1 MTRLLI
7 ACVVLSLLVFGTAV
21 PVLATVDLNAYLPIE
36 GSPITPTFKF
46 SKNVSFDY
54 SNGGK
59 LKDALNGKSI
69 TVNFTDNSDNNTSIK
84 SFMEQLNTQLANHKS
99 LATITKL
106 AINYKVVING
116 DDKGAS
122 IDYTIT
128 LTPTVTGYIL
138 QKGGGT
144 ENTVFDAA
152 WIGFNM
158 TDPVVIPTTQYG
170 DLEINFPLGVVQ
182 NQVPDAYNILKGTKA
197 ETDLNQ
203 NLIDASTLLSQPID
217 KWDTLFD
224 PSYVVKDSDALGFG
238 GKKVAITTLASGQ
251 SGIQQGSLHVK
262 NIDED
267 FTADAKYHLKTNEKA
282 SSGTINVDGHALGYY
297 VQGEPAISTTA
308 QASSSTGTATAGGLS
323 TMTIYAMAAFA
334 AVIAGGIFLWS
345 NKKMKDS
352 LKRVK
357 DTGPSKP
364 IEYEE
369 RRHWAD
375 RFDDDKKTN
384 NANPATDEK
393 GKSSDDKD
401 DEKKSPI

>member
-7 ACVVLSLLVFGTAV
+7 ACTVLSLLVFGTMV
-21 PVLATVDLNAYLPIE
+21 PALATVDLNAYLPIE

-84 SFMEQLNTQLANHKS
+84 SFMEKINTQLASHKS

-106 AINYKVVING
+106 AINYKVAING

-138 QKGGGT
+138 QKGSGA

-152 WIGFNM
+152 WIEFNVKN
-158 TDPVVIPTTQYG
+158 PVTITTKQYG
-170 DLEINFPLGVVQ
+170 NLEINFPLGVIQ
-182 NQVPDAYNILKGTKA
+182 NQAPDAYNVLKGTKA

-203 NLIDASTLLSQPID
+203 NLFDASTLLSQPID

-251 SGIQQGSLHVK
+251 SGIQVGALQVK

-267 FTADAKYHLKTNEKA
+267 FMADAKYHLKTNEKV

-297 VQGEPAISTTA
+297 VQGEPAISTTV
-308 QASSSTGTATAGGLS
+308 QASTTTGTATAGGLS

-375 RFDDDKKTN
+375 RFDDDKKSAT
-384 NANPATDEK
+384 PADEK
-393 GKSSDDKD
+393 DKSNDNKD

>member
-1 MTRLLI
+1 M
-7 ACVVLSLLVFGTAV
+7 V

-84 SFMEQLNTQLANHKS
+84 SFMEKINTQLASHKS

-106 AINYKVVING
+106 AINYKVAING

-152 WIGFNM
+152 WIGFSI
-158 TDPVVIPTTQYG
+158 TDPAVISTTQYG
-170 DLEINFPLGVVQ
+170 DLEINFPLGVIQ

-197 ETDLNQ
+197 EADLNQ

-251 SGIQQGSLHVK
+251 SGIQVGALQVK

-267 FTADAKYHLKTNEKA
+267 FMADAKYHLKTNEKA

-308 QASSSTGTATAGGLS
+308 QASNSTTTPIAGGLS
-323 TMTIYAMAAFA
+323 TLTIYAMAAFA
-334 AVIAGGIFLWS
+334 AIIAGGIFLWS

-384 NANPATDEK
+384 NPNPGTDEK
-393 GKSSDDKD
+393 DKSTDERDKSNDDKD

>member
-7 ACVVLSLLVFGTAV
+7 ACVVLSLLVFGTMV

-84 SFMEQLNTQLANHKS
+84 SFMEKINTQLASHKS

-106 AINYKVVING
+106 AINYKVAING

-158 TDPVVIPTTQYG
+158 TDPVVISTQQYG
-170 DLEINFPLGVVQ
+170 DLEINFPLGVIQ
-182 NQVPDAYNILKGTKA
+182 NQVPDAYNVLKGTKA

-203 NLIDASTLLSQPID
+203 NLIDASTLLGQPID
-217 KWDTLFD
+217 KWDTLF
-224 PSYVVKDSDALGFG
+224 
-238 GKKVAITTLASGQ
+238 
-251 SGIQQGSLHVK
+251 
-262 NIDED
+262 
-267 FTADAKYHLKTNEKA
+267 
-282 SSGTINVDGHALGYY
+282 
-297 VQGEPAISTTA
+297 
-308 QASSSTGTATAGGLS
+308 
-323 TMTIYAMAAFA
+323 
-334 AVIAGGIFLWS
+334 
-345 NKKMKDS
+345 
-352 LKRVK
+352 
-357 DTGPSKP
+357 
-364 IEYEE
+364 
-369 RRHWAD
+369 
-375 RFDDDKKTN
+375 
-384 NANPATDEK
+384 
-393 GKSSDDKD
+393 
-401 DEKKSPI
+401 

>member
-1 MTRLLI
+1 VTRLLI

-84 SFMEQLNTQLANHKS
+84 SFMDQINLQLASSKS

-106 AINYKVVING
+106 KIDYKVVISG

-138 QKGGGT
+138 QKGSGA

-152 WIGFNM
+152 WIEFNVKN
-158 TDPVVIPTTQYG
+158 PVTITTKQYG
-170 DLEINFPLGVVQ
+170 NLEINFPLGVIQ
-182 NQVPDAYNILKGTKA
+182 NQAPDAYNVLKGTKA

-203 NLIDASTLLSQPID
+203 NLFDASTLLSQPID

-251 SGIQQGSLHVK
+251 SGLQAGSLQVK

-267 FTADAKYHLKTNEKA
+267 FMADAKYHLKTNEKA

-297 VQGEPAISTTA
+297 VQGEPAISTTV
-308 QASSSTGTATAGGLS
+308 QASTTTGTATAGGLS

-384 NANPATDEK
+384 NANLGTDEK
-393 GKSSDDKD
+393 DKSNDDKD

>member
-1 MTRLLI
+1 M
-7 ACVVLSLLVFGTAV
+7 V

-84 SFMEQLNTQLANHKS
+84 SFMEKINTQLASHKS

-138 QKGGGT
+138 QKGSGA
-144 ENTVFDAA
+144 ESTVFDAA
-152 WIGFNM
+152 WIGFSI
-158 TDPVVIPTTQYG
+158 TDPAVISTTQYG
-170 DLEINFPLGVVQ
+170 DLEINSPLGVVQ

-224 PSYVVKDSDALGFG
+224 PSYVVKDSDALGFS
-238 GKKVAITTLASGQ
+238 GKKVAVTTLASGQ
-251 SGIQQGSLHVK
+251 SGIQVGSLKVK

-267 FTADAKYHLKTNEKA
+267 FTADAKYHLTTVERA
-282 SSGTINVDGHALGYY
+282 SSGTINVDGHALGYM
-297 VQGEPAISTTA
+297 VQDEPAISTTA
-308 QASSSTGTATAGGLS
+308 QASTTTGTATAGGLS
-323 TMTIYAMAAFA
+323 TMTIYGMAGLA
-334 AVIAGGIFLWS
+334 AAIAGGLFIPCW
-345 NKKMKDS
+345 
-352 LKRVK
+352 
-357 DTGPSKP
+357 KP
-364 IEYEE
+364 QVL
-369 RRHWAD
+369 
-375 RFDDDKKTN
+375 
-384 NANPATDEK
+384 
-393 GKSSDDKD
+393 SS
-401 DEKKSPI
+401 

>member
-1 MTRLLI
+1 MLRFITLSQRNLSVTIKFII
-7 ACVVLSLLVFGTAV
+7 APVIMGLLVFGAILPTWE
-21 PVLATVDLNAYLPIE
+21 TVDLTAYLPIE
-36 GSPITPTFKF
+36 GIPITPTFKF
-46 SKNVSFDY
+46 SKTVSFDY

-59 LKDALNGKSI
+59 LKDALNGKSL
-69 TVNFTDNSDNNTSIK
+69 TVAFTDDSDNNQSIK
-84 SFMEQLNTQLANHKS
+84 SFMEQMNTQLANHKS

-203 NLIDASTLLSQPID
+203 NLIDASTLLSQTID

-238 GKKVAITTLASGQ
+238 GKKVAITTLPPGQ
-251 SGIQQGSLHVK
+251 RAIQQGALQVK

-267 FTADAKYHLKTNEKA
+267 FMADAKYHLKTNEKA

-297 VQGEPAISTTA
+297 VQGEPAISTTV
-308 QASSSTGTATAGGLS
+308 QASTTTGTPTA
-323 TMTIYAMAAFA
+323 
-334 AVIAGGIFLWS
+334 
-345 NKKMKDS
+345 D
-352 LKRVK
+352 
-357 DTGPSKP
+357 
-364 IEYEE
+364 
-369 RRHWAD
+369 
-375 RFDDDKKTN
+375 
-384 NANPATDEK
+384 
-393 GKSSDDKD
+393 
-401 DEKKSPI
+401 

>member
-1 MTRLLI
+1 MLRFITHSKRNLNVIMRLFVASVMTG
-7 ACVVLSLLVFGTAV
+7 LLVFGVAS
-21 PVLATVDLNAYLPIE
+21 PIWATVDLTAYLPLE

-69 TVNFTDNSDNNTSIK
+69 TVNFTDDSDNNPSIK
-84 SFMEQLNTQLANHKS
+84 SFMEQINTQLANRKS

-106 AINYKVVING
+106 LVDYNAVING
-116 DDKGAS
+116 DNKGAS
-122 IDYTIT
+122 IDYLIT
-128 LTPTVTGYIL
+128 LNPTVSGYIL
-138 QKGGGT
+138 TKGTGT
-144 ENTVFDAA
+144 ESTVFDAA

-158 TDPVVIPTTQYG
+158 ADPVTITTKQYG
-170 DLEINFPLGVVQ
+170 DLEINSPLGVIQ
-182 NQVPDAYNILKGTKA
+182 NQIPDAFNVLKGTKA
-197 ETDLNQ
+197 ETDLNT
-203 NLIDASTLLSQPID
+203 NLIDASTLLAQPLD

-224 PSYVVKDSDALGFG
+224 PSYVVKDSDALGFA
-238 GKKVAITTLASGQ
+238 GKRVAVTTLASGT
-251 SGIQQGSLHVK
+251 SGVQQGSLHVK

-267 FTADAKYHLKTNEKA
+267 FTADVTYHLKTVERA
-282 SSGTINVDGHALGYY
+282 GSGTINVDGHALGYY

-308 QASSSTGTATAGGLS
+308 QASTTTSTATAGGLS
-323 TMTIYAMAAFA
+323 TMTIYAMAGLA
-334 AVIAGGIFLWS
+334 AVIAGGIFWWS

-369 RRHWAD
+369 RKHWAD
-375 RFDDDKKTN
+375 RFDDDKKS
-384 NANPATDEK
+384 AT
-393 GKSSDDKD
+393 
-401 DEKKSPI
+401 

>member
-1 MTRLLI
+1 MLRFITLSKRNLNVTRRLFVASVI
-7 ACVVLSLLVFGTAV
+7 TSLLVFGVAS
-21 PVLATVDLNAYLPIE
+21 PIWATVDLTAYLPIE

-46 SKNVSFDY
+46 SKSVSFDY

-59 LKDALNGKSI
+59 LKDVLNGKSI
-69 TVNFTDNSDNNTSIK
+69 TVAFTNDSDNNPSIK
-84 SFMEQLNTQLANHKS
+84 SFMEQINTQLANSKS

-106 AINYKVVING
+106 VVDYRVVING
-116 DDKGAS
+116 DDKSTS
-122 IDYTIT
+122 IDYLIT
-128 LTPTVTGYIL
+128 LTPTLTGYIL
-138 QKGGGT
+138 QKGSGT

-158 TDPVVIPTTQYG
+158 TDPVTITTKQYG
-170 DLEINFPLGVVQ
+170 DLEINFPLGVIQ
-182 NQVPDAYNILKGTKA
+182 NQIPDAYNVLKGTKA
-197 ETDLNQ
+197 EADLNK

-238 GKKVAITTLASGQ
+238 GKHVAITTLASGQ
-251 SGIQQGSLHVK
+251 SGLQAGSLQVK

-267 FTADAKYHLKTNEKA
+267 FMADTKYHLKTFEKA

-297 VQGEPAISTTA
+297 VQGEPAISTSV
-308 QASSSTGTATAGGLS
+308 QASTTTGTATAGGLS
-323 TMTIYAMAAFA
+323 TITIYAMAGLA
-334 AVIAGGIFLWS
+334 AVIAGGIFWWS

-369 RRHWAD
+369 RKHWAD
-375 RFDDDKKTN
+375 RFDNDKKS
-384 NANPATDEK
+384 AT
-393 GKSSDDKD
+393 
-401 DEKKSPI
+401 

>member
-1 MTRLLI
+1 VTRLLC
-7 ACVVLSLLVFGTAV
+7 ACAVLSLLVFGTVV

-36 GSPITPTFKF
+36 GIPITPTFKF

-84 SFMEQLNTQLANHKS
+84 SFMDQINLQLASSKS
-99 LATITKL
+99 LATINKL
-106 AINYKVVING
+106 KIDYKVVING

-138 QKGGGT
+138 QKGSGA

-152 WIGFNM
+152 WIEFNVKN
-158 TDPVVIPTTQYG
+158 PVTITTKQYG
-170 DLEINFPLGVVQ
+170 DLEINFPLGVIQ

-203 NLIDASTLLSQPID
+203 NLFDASTLLSQQID

-251 SGIQQGSLHVK
+251 SGIQAGSLQVK

-267 FTADAKYHLKTNEKA
+267 FMGDAKYHLKTVEKA
-282 SSGTINVDGHALGYY
+282 SSGTVNVDGHALGYY
-297 VQGEPAISTTA
+297 VQGEPAISTTV
-308 QASSSTGTATAGGLS
+308 QASTTTGTATAGGLS

-384 NANPATDEK
+384 NANPGTDERD
-393 GKSSDDKD
+393 KSNDDKS